1 MRNIDFVL
9 KKINYHGLWGVDTK
23 REVKTGKT
31 IITSG
36 GIHCKILWSKTI
48 TGTFLG
54 KFLLKFLKPYVC
66 CFIYNAN
73 IKEKEVHKV
82 NNFNNYYHEIL
93 YELGGSKLEDP
104 FWSVGNLEK
113 KIKDFSENKIKI

>member
-1 MRNIDFVL
+1 M
-9 KKINYHGLWGVDTK
+9 
-23 REVKTGKT
+23 
-31 IITSG
+31 
-36 GIHCKILWSKTI
+36 

-54 KFLLKFLKPYVC
+54 KFLLKLLKPYVC

-104 FWSVGNLEK
+104 FWSAGNLEK